1 MVMNVEGRKKILG
14 SVIVPG
20 DKSISHRA
28 VMLASI
34 ASGMSTISGI
44 SRAQDVRSTIDA
56 IRTLEVPV
64 HDKDGKVMIEGR
76 GLNGFE
82 KQRRS
87 APLPIDCGNSGT
99 TARLL
104 MGLLSGA
111 GVSARLTGD
120 QSLSM
125 RPMDRVVAPLR
136 EIGAKISAESGH
148 LPVEIQPGRL
158 VPFEYKVPVASAQV
172 KSAFILA
179 ALFIQGRS
187 VITEFSDT
195 RDHTERMLVLM
206 NGDIRKRS
214 FVHEKQIIV
223 SGRRELTPL
232 DITIPGDVSSA
243 VFFIALA
250 LTLPGSEI
258 IVKNVLLN
266 HTRAH
271 VLELFE
277 RMGGNIEVKVDDELP
292 EPMGSVRVRSS
303 RLNGTTVSGVEIPL
317 VIDEIPAIA
326 AVACF
331 AKGETLIR
339 GASELRMKE
348 SDRIR
353 SIVDM
358 VRAFGGA
365 IIERE
370 DGFLITGG
378 KKLSAARV
386 PTSGDHRIAMAA
398 SVIAANV
405 MGSSQI
411 EDAECVNVSYP
422 GYFDALEEHCSP

>member
-1 MVMNVEGRKKILG
+1 MVRDVEGRKRISG
-14 SVIVPG
+14 VVTVPG

-34 ASGMSTISGI
+34 ASGTSTLAGLSQ
-44 SRAQDVRSTIDA
+44 AQDVRSTIDA

-64 HDKDGKVMIEGR
+64 YNKNGKVLIEGR
-76 GLNGFE
+76 GLHGFE

-87 APLPIDCGNSGT
+87 APLRIDCGNSGT

-111 GVSARLTGD
+111 GVPARLTGD
-120 QSLSM
+120 QSLSR
-125 RPMDRVVAPLR
+125 RPMDRVVRPLR
-136 EIGAKISAESGH
+136 EIGARISADNGH
-148 LPVEIQPGRL
+148 LPVEIGLSRL

-195 RDHTERMLVLM
+195 RDHTERMLILM
-206 NGDIRKRS
+206 NGDLKKRS

-232 DITIPGDVSSA
+232 DITIPGDLSSA

-258 IVKNVLLN
+258 VVEKVLLN

-271 VLELFE
+271 VLDVFG

-292 EPMGSVRVRSS
+292 EPMGSVRVKSS
-303 RLNGTTVSGVEIPL
+303 RLKGTTIGGVEIPL
-317 VIDEIPAIA
+317 IIDEIPTIA
-326 AVACF
+326 AAACF
-331 AKGETLIR
+331 ARGETVVR
-339 GASELRMKE
+339 GASELRVKE

-358 VRAFGGA
+358 VRAFGGD
-365 IIERE
+365 ISERE
-370 DGFLITGG
+370 DGFLITGS

-386 PTSGDHRIAMAA
+386 PCSCDHRIAMAA
-398 SVIAANV
+398 SVIAANIR
-405 MGSSQI
+405 GRSQI

-422 GYFDALEEHCSP
+422 SYFDVFEQHCSL